1 MIKYAE
7 VSPGRLVDAAV
18 PIAEF
23 MNQLLDRGFDID
35 EVMPAPCMQP
45 AARWNSLAECSYLI
59 PHCGR
64 LSRRYCWAG
73 KTRGTAGH
81 INALA
86 QQALP

>member
-35 EVMPAPCMQP
+35 EVIAGALY
-45 AARWNSLAECSYLI
+45 AA
-59 PHCGR
+59 GR
-64 LSRRYCWAG
+64 AMEQSGGVLLPDTPLRE
-73 KTRGTAGH
+73 
-81 INALA
+81 
-86 QQALP
+86 ALPPVLLGWEDSRNSRPH